1 VIRLPRAGGAGPHPG
16 LLLLHGRGAD
26 ELDLLGL
33 ADELDPRFFVVSAR
47 APMALGPGYHW
58 YQLAAIGSPE
68 QKSFESSLAAL
79 TRFVTEL
86 PAAYPIDPTAIFTL
100 GFSQGSM
107 MAGSLLLTQP
117 GSVAGTVMLS
127 GYLPLASGLSIDEA
141 ALARRPV
148 FEAHGTMDSVLP
160 VALGR
165 QARDFWQ
172 RVGADLTYR
181 EYPIAHSIGPAEL
194 LEVGEWLSGRLAK
207 H

>member
-1 VIRLPRAGGAGPHPG
+1 MTEILLRRPTPWATIAGCSPPAKEFALQPSGLGLYHVTRPPRAGGAGPHPG

-68 QKSFESSLAAL
+68 QKTFESSLKAL
-79 TRFVTEL
+79 SRFVVDL
-86 PAAYPIDPTAIFTL
+86 PTAYPIDPAALFTL

-107 MAGSLLLTQP
+107 MAGSLLLTHP
-117 GSVAGTVMLS
+117 DSVAGTVMLS
-127 GYLPLASGLSIDEA
+127 GYLPLESGLPIDET

-148 FEAHGTMDSVLP
+148 FQAHGTVDPVLP
-160 VALGR
+160 
-165 QARDFWQ
+165 
-172 RVGADLTYR
+172 
-181 EYPIAHSIGPAEL
+181 
-194 LEVGEWLSGRLAK
+194 
-207 H
+207 